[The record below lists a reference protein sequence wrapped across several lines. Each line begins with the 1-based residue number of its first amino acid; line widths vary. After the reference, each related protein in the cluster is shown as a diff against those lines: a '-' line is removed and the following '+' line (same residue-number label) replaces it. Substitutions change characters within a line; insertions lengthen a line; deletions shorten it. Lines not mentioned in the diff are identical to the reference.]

1 MIQPL
6 HIVADVTASVGDH
19 EVRFHGERDRFAVE
33 ASSWA
38 PLFQLRRIPSNL
50 GIRTPRL
57 APEQAGLVEVRV
69 RGRIVATLRLEAGR
83 IRRRIHPLGVIRSLF
98 G

>member
-6 HIVADVTASVGDH
+6 HIEADVTASVGDH
-19 EVRFHGERDRFAVE
+19 EVRFHGEDELFVVE

-38 PLFQLRRIPSNL
+38 PLLQLRRMQSSL
-50 GIRTPRL
+50 GFRLPDLPRQ
-57 APEQAGLVEVRV
+57 QAGLVEIRV
-69 RGRIVATLRLEAGR
+69 RGKTVVTLRLEAGR
-83 IRRRIHPLGVIRSLF
+83 IRRRVHPINAVRSLF

>member
-6 HIVADVTASVGDH
+6 HIEADVTASVGDH
-19 EVRFHGERDRFAVE
+19 EVRFHGEDERFVVE

-38 PLFQLRRIPSNL
+38 PLLQLRRMQSSL
-50 GIRTPRL
+50 GSRLPDLPRQ
-57 APEQAGLVEVRV
+57 QAGLVEVRV
-69 RGRIVATLRLEAGR
+69 RGKAVATLRLEAGR
-83 IRRRIHPLGVIRSLF
+83 IRRRIHPLGVIRTLF